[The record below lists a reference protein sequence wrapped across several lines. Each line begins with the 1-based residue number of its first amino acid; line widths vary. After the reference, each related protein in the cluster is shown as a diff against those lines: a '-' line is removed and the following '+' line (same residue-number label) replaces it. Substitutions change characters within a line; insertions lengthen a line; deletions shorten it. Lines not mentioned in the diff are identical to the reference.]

1 MKCIKNDITP
11 IIFIVVATCLFYC
24 GSHIPIFKSTTI
36 EYSIFSAYGSFISGL
51 AAFFSIWLLIKNINS
66 QQKQFEKQLSE
77 TKRQFEIQ
85 SFENNFFQ
93 LMSIF
98 TQNINSLH
106 FLNTNLKGHAVFKFL
121 LEKFKE
127 KTDGYLSSEN
137 TTIYKILIEKL
148 VDEEYNNEFSV
159 LLLQYK
165 SILEYIDKT
174 ERNID
179 KQYYSKLFYAQL
191 TVIEIALLRRIAPCN
206 SEIAALLEKFPP
218 VQF

>member
-1 MKCIKNDITP
+1 MDYCIYRNGIT
-11 IIFIVVATCLFYC
+11 ID
-24 GSHIPIFKSTTI
+24 
-36 EYSIFSAYGSFISGL
+36 YSIFSAYGSFISGL
-51 AAFFSIWLLIKNINS
+51 AAFFSIWLLINNINS

-93 LMSIF
+93 LISIF

-127 KTDGYLSSEN
+127 KTDGYRSLEN

-165 SILEYIDKT
+165 SILEYIDKA
-174 ERNID
+174 EKNID

-191 TVIEIALLRRIAPCN
+191 TVVEIILLRRIAPCN
-206 SEIAALLEKFPP
+206 SKIAALLEKFPP